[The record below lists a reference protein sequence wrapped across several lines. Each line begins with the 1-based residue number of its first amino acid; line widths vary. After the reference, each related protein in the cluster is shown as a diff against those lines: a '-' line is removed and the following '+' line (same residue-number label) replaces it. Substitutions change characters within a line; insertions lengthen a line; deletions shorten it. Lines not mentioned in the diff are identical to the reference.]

1 MKFYADIVY
10 TNLPI
15 AGAFRGYGA
24 PQGFFAME
32 VQMDEAAEAV
42 GMDPVEFRALNH
54 IRVGDTDLMSAAAG
68 EGSGK
73 KPRVMHS
80 CGLPECLERGAEA
93 IGWYEKRGKAGRRNA
108 APWRRHV
115 HSDAGQRR
123 CRG

>member
-42 GMDPVEFRALNH
+42 GMDPVEFRQKNH

-68 EGSGK
+68 EGSAGVHRTRRRSN
-73 KPRVMHS
+73 RVV
-80 CGLPECLERGAEA
+80 R
-93 IGWYEKRGKAGRRNA
+93 KARVSGHRDA
-108 APWRRHV
+108 ATRRRHV
-115 HSDAGQRR
+115 HSDAGE
-123 CRG
+123 RGSR